1 MRLFSRIGRVL
12 IPALAIVGGA
22 VDLRGQAGRMPPIAP
37 QALSQAQKDAVA
49 GALGGS
55 APTGGPYA
63 AWLRSPVVLSG
74 RKIVGDYLL
83 AYKGALPPKLTEIAI
98 LMTARHW
105 TQQYIWHS
113 HVALAT
119 KAGVRQ
125 DVMAALAD
133 GRRPP
138 NMGEDEAAIYD
149 FCDELLRTQS
159 VSDATYARALTH
171 LGGEQGIVEAVGA
184 VGHWASNAM
193 LMNTVRLPLPAG
205 ATAPLKPFPR

>member
-22 VDLRGQAGRMPPIAP
+22 VDLRGQVGGCRRLLPRCCLKPKRTP
-37 QALSQAQKDAVA
+37 SRELLAVR
-49 GALGGS
+49 LR
-55 APTGGPYA
+55 PVVLYA

-83 AYKGALPPKLTEIAI
+83 VYKGALPPKLTEIAI

-119 KAGVRQ
+119 KAGVRRGCHGG
-125 DVMAALAD
+125 ARRWAPSSEH
-133 GRRPP
+133 GRGR
-138 NMGEDEAAIYD
+138 GGD
-149 FCDELLRTQS
+149 LRFL
-159 VSDATYARALTH
+159 R
-171 LGGEQGIVEAVGA
+171 
-184 VGHWASNAM
+184 
-193 LMNTVRLPLPAG
+193 
-205 ATAPLKPFPR
+205 